1 MMGGMRLGR
10 VYDDPHDGTLR
21 VLVDRLWP
29 RGFHRDDPRVGRWLP
44 KVAPSNEL
52 RHWYGHDP
60 ARFDDF
66 GRRYEQELS
75 GGEQAAA
82 FAELAGL
89 ARARPVT
96 LVTATRQVELSHLG
110 VLGRLLDADT
120 AKQS

>member
-1 MMGGMRLGR
+1 MGR

-60 ARFDDF
+60 AKFDEF
-66 GRRYEQELS
+66 ARRYEKELS
-75 GGEQAAA
+75 DGEQAAA
-82 FAELAGL
+82 FAELTSLVGAQ
-89 ARARPVT
+89 PVT
-96 LVTATRQVELSHLG
+96 LVTATREVELSQLV
-110 VLGRLLDADT
+110 VLGRLLDADVG
-120 AKQS
+120 KQPS